1 MVLNHSSS
9 QVLSGNQSHF
19 IPCAGDIE
27 EEGLIRNDE
36 IKTATNIAHRFTAQ
50 QIKTATNDYKQILG
64 EGGFG
69 PVYMGNLPTGEDVAI
84 KILSN
89 ASQQGAQEFLNE
101 VGVFILCFWLKPK
114 D

>member
-1 MVLNHSSS
+1 MLEMVLNHSSS
-9 QVLSGNQSHF
+9 QVLNGNQSHF

-36 IKTATNIAHRFTAQ
+36 IKSATNIAHRFTAQ
-50 QIKTATNDYKQILG
+50 QIKTATNDYAEVLG

-69 PVYMGNLPTGEDVAI
+69 PVYKGNLPTGEDVAI

-101 VGVFILCFWLKPK
+101 VCVYLFYFG
-114 D
+114 